1 MPYRKRP
8 MKLQCQRPAHLT
20 NDVIAHKECLG
31 WEMAQVHSGISF
43 SLLQVNRRVI
53 SYKEGK
59 TAREMDVGRCNQ
71 VFKGKR

>member
-1 MPYRKRP
+1 M
-8 MKLQCQRPAHLT
+8 
-20 NDVIAHKECLG
+20 
-31 WEMAQVHSGISF
+31 HSGISF

-59 TAREMDVGRCNQ
+59 TAREVDVGRCNQ